1 MFNFFQGYLIC
12 EALLPGPFS
21 GAKNVACKARNATM
35 MPKEKLEWQL
45 QLLWDNEA
53 LIAVSQAG
61 KATMDAKRE
70 DSTASKI
77 AAIQP
82 HKSTIEAASIA
93 VNQTAKKLHSFALTI
108 ARIV

>member
-1 MFNFFQGYLIC
+1 ML
-12 EALLPGPFS
+12 
-21 GAKNVACKARNATM
+21 
-35 MPKEKLEWQL
+35 PKEKLEWQL
-45 QLLWDNEA
+45 QLLRVNEE

-82 HKSTIEAASIA
+82 RKTTIKEASIA
-93 VNQTAKKLHSFALTI
+93 VSQTAKKLHSFALTL

>member
-1 MFNFFQGYLIC
+1 M
-12 EALLPGPFS
+12 
-21 GAKNVACKARNATM
+21 ACKARNATM
-35 MPKEKLEWQL
+35 LPKEKLEWQL
-45 QLLWDNEA
+45 QLLRVNEE

-82 HKSTIEAASIA
+82 RKTTIKEASIA
-93 VNQTAKKLHSFALTI
+93 VSQTAKKLHSFALTL